1 MKYMAFDGK
10 VFETKDE
17 CEAYEMMEKAKTAN
31 HTENG
36 GLFINCNAN
45 KDKEYEDFLSKY
57 FFVITKDGTMV
68 NGTNALYNLS
78 LMNEKY
84 IVITKAMTKEVME
97 YINNYLKKQTGC
109 ALTCGDSGEEVFTKK
124 VAISRVIESVDGL
137 WVDAVRELDK
147 EQEKI
152 TKKQKEML
160 KYAERAMDT
169 LFENED
175 MSDLFARAGDA
186 LAELIK

>member
-17 CEAYEMMEKAKTAN
+17 CEAYEVMEKAKTVY
-31 HTENG
+31 HTEN
-36 GLFINCNAN
+36 CNVN
-45 KDKEYEDFLSKY
+45 KEKEYEDFLSKY
-57 FFVITKDGTMV
+57 FFVITKDGTML

-97 YINNYLKKQTGC
+97 YINNYLKEQTGC
-109 ALTCGDSGEEVFTKK
+109 ALTWGDDGGEVFTKK

-152 TKKQKEML
+152 AKKQKEML

-175 MSDLFARAGDA
+175 MCDLFARAGDA

>member
-17 CEAYEMMEKAKTAN
+17 CEAYEMMEKAKTVN
-31 HTENG
+31 HTE
-36 GLFINCNAN
+36 NCNAN
-45 KDKEYEDFLSKY
+45 KEKEYEDFLSKY
-57 FFVITKDGTMV
+57 FFVITKDGTML

-175 MSDLFARAGDA
+175 MGDLFARAGDA